1 MRRCICEERP
11 FALTSARAVAQEISA
26 NLRTCSPFTLRVASI
41 HHPSMTSEHES
52 MLREAASKL
61 RVFLQASGV
70 TGHPILAAPDT
81 LDLEAL
87 VQLGAAIEQCLP
99 STEWQLFVCRY
110 GLKTEAGAFFGKLL
124 NRRGQPKLIVPTL
137 LEIFNGSFS
146 SCIPFAGTRR
156 RWQAERDAAGIIS
169 WFLKFAFAI

>member
-26 NLRTCSPFTLRVASI
+26 NLHTCSPFTLRVASI

-87 VQLGAAIEQCLP
+87 HLGQKGFCTEVQLGTAIEQCLP

-110 GLKTEAGAFFGKLL
+110 GLKTEAGAFFGKLEQA
-124 NRRGQPKLIVPTL
+124 GPTQIDCTYAL
-137 LEIFNGSFS
+137 GDFQWLFF
-146 SCIPFAGTRR
+146 
-156 RWQAERDAAGIIS
+156 
-169 WFLKFAFAI
+169 FLHPICRYPSQMAS